1 MINYVHLIAIPEREN
16 SLAVLLRRVHGR
28 YAQYCNPR
36 CGRSGSH
43 LWAAIAYVE
52 RNPVR
57 AGLMNRPGDCP
68 WSSAAAHL
76 TGADPSGVLDMLWW
90 RHESPAAW
98 AEATGAK
105 DPISGTSLR
114 RCTYSGR
121 PFGDEEF
128 VREVSRCFGR
138 YWTRGRPPKQPGVRL
153 FTGPGDQFS
162 LFGEPCG
169 KLLSSG

>member
-1 MINYVHLIAIPEREN
+1 M
-16 SLAVLLRRVHGR
+16 
-28 YAQYCNPR
+28 
-36 CGRSGSH
+36 
-43 LWAAIAYVE
+43 AYVE

-57 AGLMNRPGDCP
+57 AGLVDRPSDYP

-90 RHESPAAW
+90 RQESPATW
-98 AEATGAK
+98 AEWIGAEA
-105 DPISGTSLR
+105 PESGTSLR

-128 VREVSRCFGR
+128 VREMSRRFNR
-138 YWTRGRPPKQPGVRL
+138 YWKRGRPPGQPGVRSI
-153 FTGPGDQFS
+153 TGPGDQFS

-169 KLLSSG
+169 KFLSSG